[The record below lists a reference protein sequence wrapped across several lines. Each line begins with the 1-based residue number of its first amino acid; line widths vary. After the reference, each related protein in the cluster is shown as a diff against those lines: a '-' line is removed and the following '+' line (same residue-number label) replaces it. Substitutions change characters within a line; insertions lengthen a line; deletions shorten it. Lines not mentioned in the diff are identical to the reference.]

1 MAFTREWDPSR
12 ILDHSKF
19 KEQPGY
25 TRSVM
30 EDIQERLTN
39 YLYGFS
45 TADDSDSLDVMWGFK
60 KITLVTIGTGSGSIP
75 TGTGSAESINLQGK
89 TFHDDD
95 NGAITDTV
103 ELITIDADG
112 NEIRLTKKGYI
123 NLAVGKL
130 ANNYFLKARNY
141 DDNADIEILKVDTGN
156 GAVMG
161 VYLSLIDDDLSNAF
175 AAIGTGTPFGASPD
189 GSIPADNLALPLG
202 YFVKKVTD
210 GIPVPSITSL
220 PAAGTG
226 NAGTLFLLKG
236 SGTGY
241 DKLYLSKNTGVGTYA
256 MERLEGTK
264 KGLGIDSGTSPL
276 IGGGSTYVDVDFNF
290 TFASAPVIVAT
301 PNMNIGGDSGWWV
314 SDKTTT
320 GFRINH
326 YNGVAGT
333 YNWIAIGERA

>member
-1 MAFTREWDPSR
+1 
-12 ILDHSKF
+12 
-19 KEQPGY
+19 
-25 TRSVM
+25 
-30 EDIQERLTN
+30 
-39 YLYGFS
+39 
-45 TADDSDSLDVMWGFK
+45 
-60 KITLVTIGTGSGSIP
+60 
-75 TGTGSAESINLQGK
+75 
-89 TFHDDD
+89 
-95 NGAITDTV
+95 
-103 ELITIDADG
+103 
-112 NEIRLTKKGYI
+112 
-123 NLAVGKL
+123 
-130 ANNYFLKARNY
+130 
-141 DDNADIEILKVDTGN
+141 
-156 GAVMG
+156 
-161 VYLSLIDDDLSNAF
+161 
-175 AAIGTGTPFGASPD
+175 
-189 GSIPADNLALPLG
+189 
-202 YFVKKVTD
+202 
-210 GIPVPSITSL
+210 L

-276 IGGGSTYVDVDFNF
+276 IGGGITYVDVDFNF